1 MLVIGIARSKLVDG
15 SKHKRREAIDFL
27 NSLNLRA
34 GHWKHWTYFYKRSN
48 TKEIQSIGVDVQ
60 CGGGPYVDCR
70 LSDISVF
77 S

>member
-15 SKHKRREAIDFL
+15 SKHKRREAIYFL
-27 NSLNLRA
+27 NSLNLPA
-34 GHWKHWTYFYKRSN
+34 GHGKQWTYFYTRSN
-48 TKEIQSIGVDVQ
+48 TKDIQSIGVAVE
-60 CGGGPYVDCR
+60 CRPYVDCR